1 MHAGESPISMR
12 SYVSKV
18 VTVAMVLALSSNM
31 LAAGPSAMLEPN
43 GTVAVNSKPVSRMS
57 TVFMGD
63 KVTTGAKSG
72 AMISGHGNI
81 VLLAANSSLTV
92 GPKTV
97 TLDQGGASMTL
108 QPGQSAQVAQ
118 LTLTATQ
125 DGPASYDVSRG
136 CGFIE
141 IKVKT
146 GKIDISENAKTETLG
161 APNKRKFEVNKDA
174 AKCGAGLTDAQ
185 AFGIAAPIAVAS
197 GLIVWYTTGETS
209 HTHP

>member
-1 MHAGESPISMR
+1 MR
-12 SYVSKV
+12 SFASKV
-18 VTVAMVLALSSNM
+18 LIVGTILALASNV

-43 GTVAVNSKPVSRMS
+43 GAVAVNSKPVSRMS
-57 TVFMGD
+57 TVFTGD

-72 AMISGHGNI
+72 AMISGKGNT

-125 DGPASYDVSRG
+125 DGPASYDVTRG
-136 CGFIE
+136 CGYIE
-141 IKVKT
+141 IKAKT
-146 GKIDISENAKTETLG
+146 GKIDVTENAKTEVLT
-161 APNKRKFEVNKDA
+161 APGKRKFEVNKDA
-174 AKCGAGLTDAQ
+174 ASCGAGLSDAK
-185 AFGIAAPIAVAS
+185 AAGIVIPTAVAS

>member
-1 MHAGESPISMR
+1 MR
-12 SYVSKV
+12 SFASKV
-18 VTVAMVLALSSNM
+18 LIVGTILALASNV

-43 GTVAVNSKPVSRMS
+43 GAVAVNSKPVSRMS

-63 KVTTGAKSG
+63 KITTGEKSG
-72 AMISGHGNI
+72 AMISGHGNT

-125 DGPASYDVSRG
+125 DGPASYDVTRG

-141 IKVKT
+141 IKAKS
-146 GKIDISENAKTETLG
+146 GKIDVTENSKTETLT
-161 APNKRKFEVNKDA
+161 APGKRKFEVNKDA
-174 AKCGAGLTDAQ
+174 ASCGAGLTDLQSAS
-185 AFGIAAPIAVAS
+185 IVIPTAVAS

>member
-1 MHAGESPISMR
+1 MR
-12 SYVSKV
+12 SYANKV
-18 VTVAMVLALSSNM
+18 LIVGTILALVSNM

-43 GTVAVNSKPVSRMS
+43 GAVAVNNKPVSRMS
-57 TVFMGD
+57 TVFTGD
-63 KVTTGAKSG
+63 KITTGDKSG
-72 AMISGHGNI
+72 AVITGHGNT

-108 QPGQSAQVAQ
+108 QPGQSAQVSG

-125 DGPASYDVSRG
+125 DGPASYDVTHG

-146 GKIDISENAKTETLG
+146 GKINVTENSKTETLG
-161 APNKRKFEVNKDA
+161 APDKRKFEVNKDA
-174 AKCGAGLTDAQ
+174 ARCGGGLTDGQ
-185 AFGIAAPIAVAS
+185 AAAIAFPVAVAS
-197 GLIVWYTTGETS
+197 GLIIWYTTGETS

>member
-1 MHAGESPISMR
+1 MQSH
-12 SYVSKV
+12 VTSKALV
-18 VTVAMVLALSSNM
+18 CAVLVLALGGN
-31 LAAGPSAMLEPN
+31 LFAGSGATAMLEPS
-43 GTVAVNSKPVSRMS
+43 GSVVVNSKPVSRMS

-63 KVTTGAKSG
+63 KIATGTKSG
-72 AMISGHGNI
+72 AVLSGRGNT

-92 GPKTV
+92 GPRTV

-136 CGFIE
+136 CGFVQ
-141 IKVKT
+141 IKAKS
-146 GKIDISENAKTETLG
+146 GKINVSENNKTELLTSPG
-161 APNKRKFEVNKDA
+161 QKKFEVNKDSA
-174 AKCGAGLTDAQ
+174 SCAGGLTDNQVLA
-185 AFGIAAPIAVAS
+185 IAGPAAVAS
-197 GLIVWYTTGETS
+197 GLIVWFTTGETS

>member
-1 MHAGESPISMR
+1 MR
-12 SYVSKV
+12 SYASKV
-18 VTVAMVLALSSNM
+18 LIVGTILALTSNM
-31 LAAGPSAMLEPN
+31 LGAGPSAMLEPN
-43 GTVAVNSKPVSRMS
+43 GAVAVNSKPVSRMS
-57 TVFMGD
+57 TVFTGD

-72 AMISGHGNI
+72 AMISGHGNT

-108 QPGQSAQVAQ
+108 QPGQSAQVAG

-136 CGFIE
+136 CGFIN
-141 IKVKT
+141 IKAKT
-146 GKIDISENAKTETLG
+146 GKINVTENSKTELLT
-161 APNKRKFEVNKDA
+161 APGQKKFEVNKDSA
-174 AKCGAGLTDAQ
+174 SCAQGLSDAKSAGIVL
-185 AFGIAAPIAVAS
+185 PVAVAS

>member
-1 MHAGESPISMR
+1 MR
-12 SYVSKV
+12 SYITSKVLIV
-18 VTVAMVLALSSNM
+18 VTVLALTSSM

-43 GTVAVNSKPVSRMS
+43 GAVAVNSKPVSRMS
-57 TVFMGD
+57 TVFTGD
-63 KVTTGAKSG
+63 KVTTGTKSG
-72 AMISGHGNI
+72 AMLSGHGNT

-136 CGFIE
+136 CGFVE
-141 IKVKT
+141 ITAKS
-146 GKIDISENAKTETLG
+146 GKITVAENGKVETLS
-161 APNKRKFEVNKDA
+161 APGKRKFEVNRNASD
-174 AKCGAGLTDAQ
+174 CGGGLTDNQ
-185 AFGIAAPIAVAS
+185 AAAIVIPTAVAS
-197 GLIVWYTTGETS
+197 GLIIWYTTGETS

>member
-1 MHAGESPISMR
+1 MR
-12 SYVSKV
+12 SHVTSKILIC
-18 VTVAMVLALSSNM
+18 AMVLALTSNM
-31 LAAGPSAMLEPN
+31 VAAGPTAMLEPN
-43 GTVAVNSKPVSRMS
+43 GAVAVNSKPVARMS

-72 AMISGHGNI
+72 AVISGHGNT

-136 CGFIE
+136 CGFIK
-141 IKVKT
+141 IKAKT
-146 GKIDISENAKTETLG
+146 GKINVTENNKTEMLT
-161 APNKRKFEVNKDA
+161 APGQKKFEVNKETA
-174 AKCGAGLTDAQ
+174 SCTNGLTDKQ
-185 AFGIAAPIAVAS
+185 ALAIAGPAAVAS